1 LLGKPV
7 MWGMILG
14 ILFYKFRP
22 AISLP
27 VGRQEFGRHK
37 PDVMK
42 KILIIE
48 DNLEVRENLQ
58 EILEISG
65 YQVSAAEDGTVG
77 VEIAVSERPD
87 LILCDVMMPKLDG
100 FGVLNILSKRADTSD
115 IPFVFL
121 TAKTEK
127 EDFRRGMNL
136 GADDYVTKPFY
147 KDELLAVV
155 ETRLKKSERLKKFNR
170 TDEGLTSFINEAKGY
185 EELKKLSV
193 DKRIKDY
200 KKRDSLFEEGDT
212 PRYLYFISKGQVKIY
227 KTNDIGKEYIIN
239 IRNAGEFI
247 GYTALIKGEPY
258 SFSAAALEETTA
270 SLIPKEDFLKLL
282 HANRDVASRLIK
294 MLADNVAEKEG
305 QLLQLAYNSVRKRVA
320 EAVLLLNDRYSKE
333 GKEDIQILREDL
345 AHIVGTA
352 KESVIRTLTEFKED
366 GFIDIKD
373 GAIRI
378 LNKKKLEGL
387 PT

>member
-1 LLGKPV
+1 
-7 MWGMILG
+7 
-14 ILFYKFRP
+14 
-22 AISLP
+22 
-27 VGRQEFGRHK
+27 
-37 PDVMK
+37 MK
-42 KILIIE
+42 KILVIE

-65 YQVSAAEDGTVG
+65 YQVLAAEDGTVG
-77 VEIAVSERPD
+77 VELATSEHPD

-100 FGVLNILSKRADTSD
+100 FGVLNILSHRPDTSD

-193 DKRIKDY
+193 DKRLKEY
-200 KKRDSLFEEGDT
+200 KKRDILFEEGDT

-247 GYTALIKGEPY
+247 GYTALIKGEQY
-258 SFSAAALEETTA
+258 SF
-270 SLIPKEDFLKLL
+270 
-282 HANRDVASRLIK
+282 
-294 MLADNVAEKEG
+294 
-305 QLLQLAYNSVRKRVA
+305 
-320 EAVLLLNDRYSKE
+320 
-333 GKEDIQILREDL
+333 
-345 AHIVGTA
+345 
-352 KESVIRTLTEFKED
+352 
-366 GFIDIKD
+366 
-373 GAIRI
+373 
-378 LNKKKLEGL
+378 
-387 PT
+387 